1 MSAADPRPLEPAGQP
16 VGDGPGEAIDV
27 GRFRLAMG
35 RFATGVT
42 VVTTLAGSHD
52 HAMTANSVT
61 SVSLDPLLVLVCV
74 ENESRF
80 FDAVRTAGVWGVS
93 VLPYRA
99 RPTAAWLATSGR
111 PLHGQLDRI
120 AHRRGAATGVA
131 LLEDSLATL
140 ECRTRQVVPAGDHHV
155 LIADVV
161 AVDLAEHADPALLFF
176 RGRYRT
182 LD

>member
-1 MSAADPRPLEPAGQP
+1 MTAPEPDPAAAAPVDSTGVDPSAVDP
-16 VGDGPGEAIDV
+16 

-42 VVTTLAGSHD
+42 VVTTRAGEHD
-52 HAMTANSVT
+52 HAMTANSLA

-74 ENESRF
+74 ENDSRF
-80 FDAVRTAGVWGVS
+80 FDAVIDTGAWGVS
-93 VLPYRA
+93 VLPHRA
-99 RPTAAWLATSGR
+99 RPAAAWLATSGR

-120 AHRRGAATGVA
+120 PHHRGGVTGVA
-131 LLEDSLATL
+131 LLDDALATL

-161 AVDLAEHADPALLFF
+161 SIDLSEHADPALLYF

>member
-1 MSAADPRPLEPAGQP
+1 MSAVPQVPSDQ
-16 VGDGPGEAIDV
+16 DKS
-27 GRFRLAMG
+27 RFRQAMG

-42 VVTTLAGSHD
+42 VVTTRAGEHD
-52 HAMTANSVT
+52 HAMTANSLT

-74 ENESRF
+74 ENDSRF
-80 FDAVRTAGVWGVS
+80 LEAVLDTGAWGVS
-93 VLPYRA
+93 VLPQRA
-99 RPTAAWLATSGR
+99 RPAAAWLATSGR

-120 AHRRGAATGVA
+120 PHRRGAVVDVA
-131 LLEDSLATL
+131 LLDDAIATL

-161 AVDLAEHADPALLFF
+161 AVDLSEHADPALLFF